1 MIFRSKSSDEIR
13 KELKSKYYLNW
24 SPKNNVFKIEEDQI
38 TNKLL
43 INMYNEYISKLNIFL
58 KEISKIEK
66 NITKVDF
73 VPNFRQTGGYDRCVT
88 NYPDTGWKE
97 KYHQYIQAYK
107 ELMVDFI
114 CYEPLE
120 YDELS
125 LKEIGIMKEM
135 AQFLIKQAQINIDEL
150 SE

>member
-13 KELKSKYYLNW
+13 KELKNKYYLNW
-24 SPKNNVFKIEEDQI
+24 SPKNNVFKVEEKQI
-38 TNKLL
+38 TDDLL
-43 INMYNEYISKLNIFL
+43 IGMYNEYIEKLNSFL
-58 KEISKIEK
+58 EEINRIAKK
-66 NITKVDF
+66 ITKTDF
-73 VPNFRQTGGYDRCVT
+73 VPNFRQTGGYDRCVV

-125 LKEIGIMKEM
+125 LKEIGIIKEM

-150 SE
+150 SK